1 MIILASNST
10 RRIDLLKDAGFNFEV
25 IPSNIEENIK
35 KELKPFENAMG
46 LSREK
51 ALDVFSRNPDKIIL
65 AADTIVAY
73 KNEIFGKPKDRED
86 AFRMLKTLSNKTHDV
101 ITGVTIINNDN
112 VDTFYSKSSVTF
124 NELSDDDIL
133 SYINTGEPIGKAGS
147 YAIQGL
153 GKNLIKTF
161 NGDFFTIVG
170 LPLKQVVDK
179 LNLILS
185 DK

>member
-1 MIILASNST
+1 M
-10 RRIDLLKDAGFNFEV
+10 
-25 IPSNIEENIK
+25 
-35 KELKPFENAMG
+35 
-46 LSREK
+46 
-51 ALDVFSRNPDKIIL
+51 RN
-65 AADTIVAY
+65 T
-73 KNEIFGKPKDRED
+73 E
-86 AFRMLKTLSNKTHDV
+86 KTLSNKTHDV

-147 YAIQGL
+147 YAIKGL

-161 NGDFFTIVG
+161 SGDFFTIVG

>member
-1 MIILASNST
+1 ML
-10 RRIDLLKDAGFNFEV
+10 
-25 IPSNIEENIK
+25 IPIK
-35 KELKPFENAMG
+35 
-46 LSREK
+46 
-51 ALDVFSRNPDKIIL
+51 
-65 AADTIVAY
+65 
-73 KNEIFGKPKDRED
+73 
-86 AFRMLKTLSNKTHDV
+86 
-101 ITGVTIINNDN
+101 IINNDN